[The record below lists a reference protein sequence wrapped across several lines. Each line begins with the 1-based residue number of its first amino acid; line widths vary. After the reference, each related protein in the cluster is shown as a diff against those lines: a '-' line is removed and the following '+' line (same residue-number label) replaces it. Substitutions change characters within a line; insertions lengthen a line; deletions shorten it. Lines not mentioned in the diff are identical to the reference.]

1 MNNTFFHASH
11 FFFFFFL
18 SNSAKDLPHGVESA
32 QAIVDKFVSNI
43 FA

>member
-1 MNNTFFHASH
+1 MNNTFFTHPT
-11 FFFFFFL
+11 FFFL